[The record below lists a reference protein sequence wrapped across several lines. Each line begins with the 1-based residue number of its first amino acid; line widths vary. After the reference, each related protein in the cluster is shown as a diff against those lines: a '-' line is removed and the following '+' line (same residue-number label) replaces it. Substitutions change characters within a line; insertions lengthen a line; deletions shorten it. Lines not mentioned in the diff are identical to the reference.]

1 MIWPLH
7 PAKSTP
13 SGPSKKKNSNSNSPT
28 TDICDEFFGN
38 LLHWTN
44 RGLWEEAIGWRIHG
58 GVCPVC
64 VPGLLVSRLAHMAK
78 SAMYGLPRRPDRY
91 VSAPEGWGTKPECV
105 LESTAS
111 PTALPSRIVGG
122 SDWVAHTWRCLPC
135 VRPGAAGFAAR
146 THRKKRDVCATRE
159 RPRSERRDL
168 ALPRCAECLG
178 TKPECALESMVSPIT
193 LPSRIG
199 GGSDWVGAYMAV
211 FALCASRGCWFR
223 GSHTSQKAR

>member
-1 MIWPLH
+1 MIRPLH

-44 RGLWEEAIGWRIHG
+44 RGLG
-58 GVCPVC
+58 
-64 VPGLLVSRLAHMAK
+64 
-78 SAMYGLPRRPDRY
+78 
-91 VSAPEGWGTKPECV
+91 
-105 LESTAS
+105 
-111 PTALPSRIVGG
+111 GG

-199 GGSDWVGAYMAV
+199 GGSNWVGAYMAWRCLPCV
-211 FALCASRGCWFR
+211 RPGVAGFAAHIHRKKRDICATREAGAQPDFK
-223 GSHTSQKAR
+223 GVAHP

>member
-64 VPGLLVSRLAHMAK
+64 VPGLLVSRLAHIAK
-78 SAMYGLPRRPDRY
+78 SAMY
-91 VSAPEGWGTKPECV
+91 APPVKGQGPKGGT
-105 LESTAS
+105 
-111 PTALPSRIVGG
+111 
-122 SDWVAHTWRCLPC
+122 
-135 VRPGAAGFAAR
+135 
-146 THRKKRDVCATRE
+146 
-159 RPRSERRDL
+159 
-168 ALPRCAECLG
+168 
-178 TKPECALESMVSPIT
+178 
-193 LPSRIG
+193 
-199 GGSDWVGAYMAV
+199 
-211 FALCASRGCWFR
+211 
-223 GSHTSQKAR
+223 